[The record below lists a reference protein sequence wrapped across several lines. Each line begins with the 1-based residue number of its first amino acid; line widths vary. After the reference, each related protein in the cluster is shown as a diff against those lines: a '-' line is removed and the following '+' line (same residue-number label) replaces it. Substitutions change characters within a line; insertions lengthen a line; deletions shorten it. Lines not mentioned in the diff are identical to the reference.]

1 MYINNMVRYNYYSSL
16 LRNNA
21 STSNVPMINSVN
33 KIVKNAYIATESR
46 NTITDSMSKLTSA
59 ATLKVDAEEL
69 ASSAKKITN
78 NTDSGT
84 FAQKVASSEDN
95 TKVTAVAE
103 NGAYNTT
110 YELKVD
116 QVAAAQVNT
125 GNIVDKTQASS
136 VQAGTNTITIAAG
149 GKSKDIDFSVTA
161 GDSNE
166 AVLNKMAKAING
178 SESGVNAV
186 VVKNNSNNDIKLQL
200 TSDKTG
206 TNNGFSI
213 TDKTG
218 NAVTSTGTNNI
229 SSNAVDA
236 KYKLNNVDYTSNS
249 NDVTTDKGRVTF
261 TLKNSTTNP
270 VKVTVKQDSSKIG
283 EDINNFVE
291 SYNNLVKD
299 AKSSGTNNSN
309 ALKGIT
315 SVIDRNKSSLEKMG
329 ITINED
335 HTLSVDNKKLNDK
348 VENDIKTVKDTF
360 TRYQGVATKIE
371 NYSSS
376 IAKNPFTAVGI
387 NTLDVYNKGLI
398 ASSSYLNEGSVLNL
412 YR

>member
-1 MYINNMVRYNYYSSL
+1 MVRYNYYSSL